1 MANPE
6 LVAQIQ
12 LQKSKGVTTDVIKA
26 ALIKNGW
33 AEEDVNG
40 ALALTGIP
48 VGPSVQFKTE
58 YVPPKYRAK
67 EPFTGMLAWTAIFV
81 LLCAAVGEFTYWYEL
96 RVLAETATS
105 LKHVVTTEATSTVN
119 FMPAIK
125 PGPGFPTKFGT
136 QTPSTNVMS
145 GGKQA
150 ASAGNSNSAP
160 SQSPATSNNTSAP
173 SGMVPP
179 TKTPTVTPTVTPPV
193 AVTVPAPVITLCMDN
208 PTILSGKNVAFSWNA
223 TNVASCS
230 ATGGWGGTQP
240 ASGSQTFSGIKTTTT
255 YGLQCTGTNGATISK
270 AQTATVQ

>member
-12 LQKSKGVTTDVIKA
+12 LQESKGVTTDLIKA
-26 ALIKNGW
+26 KLIKNGW

-48 VGPSVQFKTE
+48 VGPSMQFKAE
-58 YVPPKYRAK
+58 YVPPKYRTK
-67 EPFTGMLAWTAIFV
+67 EPFTGVLAWTVVFV
-81 LLCAAVGEFTYWYEL
+81 LLCATVGEFAYWYES
-96 RVLAETATS
+96 RVLAETAS
-105 LKHVVTTEATSTVN
+105 AVKHVVTTEATSTVN

-136 QTPSTNVMS
+136 QTPNSNVS
-145 GGKQA
+145 SDGGQT
-150 ASAGNSNSAP
+150 ASAGSSNGAS
-160 SQSPATSNNTSAP
+160 SQSPAAPNNTSAP
-173 SGMVPP
+173 SGMVSP

-193 AVTVPAPVITLCMDN
+193 AVTAPAPVITLCMDN
-208 PTILSGKNVAFSWNA
+208 PTISSGKNVAFSWNA

-240 ASGSQTFSGIKTTTT
+240 ASGSQTFSSITANTT
-255 YGLQCTGTNGATISK
+255 YGLQCTGKDGSSISK
-270 AQTATVQ
+270 SQTATVQ